1 MDRVLGKAGRAD
13 TPTDPAPLSMLETMS
28 WSGQYEAM
36 QRERLTIILP
46 VTLACIPAAAL
57 PEHAVGGELKWRQG

>member
-1 MDRVLGKAGRAD
+1 VDRVLGKAGRAD

-36 QRERLTIILP
+36 QRERLTIIVP
-46 VTLACIPAAAL
+46 VTLACILLLLYLNTRSAAS
-57 PEHAVGGELKWRQG
+57 

>member
-46 VTLACIPAAAL
+46 VTLACILLLLYLNTRSAAS
-57 PEHAVGGELKWRQG
+57 

>member
-1 MDRVLGKAGRAD
+1 VDRVLGKAGRAD

-46 VTLACIPAAAL
+46 VTLACILLLLYLNTRSAAS
-57 PEHAVGGELKWRQG
+57 

>member
-36 QRERLTIILP
+36 QRERLTIIVP
-46 VTLACIPAAAL
+46 VTLACILLLLYLNTRSAAS
-57 PEHAVGGELKWRQG
+57 